1 MADYA
6 SEQTLQDLLAATQ
19 AMNANLSKLA
29 ATLGRPNARAA
40 APASGG
46 GGNSAASGVAAQAG
60 KILPV
65 ITGIT
70 KGFGLL
76 GMAITA
82 VTGVFTF
89 LSNIISSVISGFT
102 KTAGIIGEFAAAAS
116 KGGVTLTDTVNMVGD
131 ILGQIPGIG
140 KYLQGF
146 ASIIAFVT
154 QRLEET
160 YKVYGQ
166 LANAGITFSGNLMQ
180 MRQDIQQAGL
190 TINEF
195 VGIASK
201 NSDVFATMGGNVQKG
216 ADLFLRS
223 QRAMM
228 GPGSRVGKGFDGLG
242 LGAQEA
248 AGYLGLFMRSQGSM
262 NKQGLEDTQK
272 NAEGALELA
281 QQFQYLSDV
290 TGKHKD
296 QIQAEL
302 EASMKEQNWQAYLAT
317 LTADQAKEATEK
329 LNSALQ
335 IGGKDAADM
344 VKTGMMTGIVQPMT
358 ESQKRQDAITGGA
371 LVKLSTG
378 IVKATGTY
386 EQRMSQIDHANLQYV
401 KGTEG
406 AYQQFKDVSALQIA
420 QGKQGLFTAEQIAN
434 RNRFIQDGK
443 LKSDQA
449 ILTDQEKARANVKK
463 LTESEAQIMGQNT
476 RNLKNFG
483 ASINSIID
491 NFIAPFLGPILGAV
505 TTITDGLGKYAPQLA
520 QASQKFAEWL
530 KPWVDKVSAWFTK
543 WFDKFANSDSDIPT
557 MLKEMWE
564 EAKDAVGPI
573 LRDVFDFVGATISD
587 MMLGWFG
594 RIFKSIWDFVS
605 TPSKWFGGSISSP
618 AAPKTPSPSSAI
630 PAPATASTPKAAAP
644 AAAGAT
650 SPELAAQASASG
662 AAPVQNGGSDPVSL
676 LNTNIATLI
685 TTNQRIA
692 DNTERAADLLSGRGN
707 LFKPRG

>member
-46 GGNSAASGVAAQAG
+46 GGNSAAAGVAAQAG

-65 ITGIT
+65 ITGMT
-70 KGFGLL
+70 KGFSILSI
-76 GMAITA
+76 AVTA
-82 VTGVFTF
+82 VTGVFKF
-89 LSNIISSVISGFT
+89 LGNIISSVISGFT

-146 ASIIAFVT
+146 AGIIAFVT

-201 NSDVFATMGGNVQKG
+201 NSDVFATMGSNVQKG
-216 ADLFLRS
+216 ADVFLRS

-228 GPGSRVGKGFDGLG
+228 GPGSQVAKGFDGLG

-248 AGYLGLFMRSQGSM
+248 AGYLGLYMRSQGSM
-262 NKQGLEDTQK
+262 NKQGVEDAQK

-358 ESQKRQDAITGGA
+358 ESQKRQDAITHGA
-371 LVKLSTG
+371 LTKLSTG

-386 EQRMSQIDHANLQYV
+386 EQRMSQIDDANLQYV

-406 AYQQFKDVSALQIA
+406 AYQQFKDVSALQVA
-420 QGKQGLFTAEQIAN
+420 QNKQGLFTAEQIAN
-434 RNRFIQDGK
+434 RNRFVQDGK